1 MIIYIIMKQLKIVV
15 DNYDNVGG
23 LINVSFNQEIYIEPK
38 SEIAMDKFSMQVTNG
53 LTDNFELPNQTVLIN
68 TNYDD
73 ESMPPARGAIIP
85 AGKYVNISALLNQ
98 MNQSFNSIL
107 ISDLLYTA
115 NTTRD
120 NGLFF
125 RSWIPSVGTPP
136 LVHIG
141 YGSNALDYTNANYA
155 ITNMTFT
162 SSGATTNTWN
172 INEGEYSMETNSTT
186 PIIAG
191 ALDIRFSMSL
201 PSLDATNEF
210 TYGIT
215 LDGVVKFGFEKV
227 GTEMY
232 VINNGQAEVIDSE
245 PFVSHATYTHQFFV
259 TQGTLSYQ
267 IITAGGSPSRVYLKE
282 FDGFDFS
289 QVCGF
294 KISGTY
300 TETAP
305 GVIWTNLGV
314 IFQPN
319 LSVNTF
325 GVSWNYDSF
334 VSPEYLSLFPLQGVA
349 PSRVVEL
356 DFASGQVLQ
365 AGLGFVGTKFDIGN
379 GNPTTT
385 NNVTAN
391 QTFGFSD
398 YYDIALQ
405 IPSLQ
410 IESYIASGDR
420 KNGGRINNICYFVP
434 LQTQGTTSTI
444 YTYDNKELVFVSISN
459 RERVNMNSMQFRVV
473 YSNDPTGRTFIN
485 CDSLSFNLYIKEPPS
500 L

>member
-1 MIIYIIMKQLKIVV
+1 MKQLKIVV
-15 DNYDNVGG
+15 DNYDNVTG
-23 LINVSFNQEIYIEPK
+23 LINVAFNQEIYIEPK

-68 TNYDD
+68 TNFEDTN
-73 ESMPPARGAIIP
+73 MPPARGAIIP

-107 ISDLLYTA
+107 ISDLLYTT
-115 NTTRD
+115 NTTPD

-125 RSWIPSVGTPP
+125 RCWIDNGVPP
-136 LVHIG
+136 LVNIG

-155 ITNMTFT
+155 ITNMGFT
-162 SSGATTNTWN
+162 STGAAANSWVVSAD
-172 INEGEYSMETNSTT
+172 GAYSMETNSTT

-191 ALDIRFSMSL
+191 ALDIRFSIVL
-201 PSLDATNEF
+201 PANTIDNEF
-210 TYGIT
+210 IYGIT
-215 LDGVVKFGFEKV
+215 LDGVVTWGFQKV
-227 GTEMY
+227 GTAMF
-232 VINNGQAEVIDSE
+232 VINNGQAEAIDIE
-245 PFVSHATYTHQFFV
+245 PFVSHATYKHQFFV

-267 IITAGGSPSRVYLKE
+267 IITGGGSPSVVYLKE
-282 FDGFDFS
+282 FDGFNFS

-294 KISGTY
+294 KINGDYTGTG
-300 TETAP
+300 TAAS
-305 GVIWTNLGV
+305 WTNLGV

-319 LSVNTF
+319 LSVTTF
-325 GVSWNYDSF
+325 GVAWNYDSF
-334 VSPEYLSLFPLQGVA
+334 ISPEYLSLFPLLGVA

-356 DFASGQVLQ
+356 DFASGQILQ

-385 NNVTAN
+385 NKVTAN
-391 QTFGFSD
+391 QTFGFAD

-420 KNGGRINNICYFVP
+420 QSGGRINNICYFVP
-434 LQTQGTTSTI
+434 IQATGTTSTI

-459 RERVNMNSMQFRVV
+459 RERVNMNSMQFRIV
-473 YSNDPTGRTFIN
+473 YSNDPTGRTFVN

>member
-1 MIIYIIMKQLKIVV
+1 MKQLKIVV
-15 DNYDNVGG
+15 DNYDNLSG

-73 ESMPPARGAIIP
+73 ADMPPARGAIIP

-107 ISDLLYTA
+107 ISDLLYNT

-155 ITNMTFT
+155 ITNMGFT
-162 SSGATTNTWN
+162 STGATANTWAVSAA
-172 INEGEYSMETNSTT
+172 GAYSMETNSTT

-201 PSLDATNEF
+201 PSINDNNEF
-210 TYGIT
+210 IYGIT
-215 LDGVVKFGFEKV
+215 LDGVVTWGFQKIGE
-227 GTEMY
+227 EMY

-245 PFVSHATYTHQFFV
+245 DFVSHYSYTHQFYV
-259 TQGTLSYQ
+259 SQGTLSYQ
-267 IITAGGSPSRVYLKE
+267 IITGGGSPSRVYLKE

-294 KISGTY
+294 EISGTY
-300 TETAP
+300 SGTGTS
-305 GVIWTNLGV
+305 VSWTNLGV

-319 LSVNTF
+319 LSVTTF
-325 GVSWNYDSF
+325 GVAWDYDSF
-334 VSPEYLSLFPLQGVA
+334 ISPEYLSLFPLEGVA

-420 KNGGRINNICYFVP
+420 QSGGRINNICYFVP
-434 LQTQGTTSTI
+434 IQAEGTTSTI
-444 YTYDNKELVFVSISN
+444 YTYDNKELIFVSISN

-473 YSNDPTGRTFIN
+473 YSNDPTGRTFVN